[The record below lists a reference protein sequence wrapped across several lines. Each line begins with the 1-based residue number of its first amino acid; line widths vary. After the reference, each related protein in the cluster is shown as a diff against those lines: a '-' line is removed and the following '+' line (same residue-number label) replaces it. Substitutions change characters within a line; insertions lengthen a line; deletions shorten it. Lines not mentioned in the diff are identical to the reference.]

1 MTLWQENAS
10 SSDPLFAEVMD
21 HLLCS
26 LLPALVDIE
35 VKDHIDRALALT

>member
-1 MTLWQENAS
+1 MTLWQENAPS
-10 SSDPLFAEVMD
+10 GDPSLAEVMD

-35 VKDHIDRALALT
+35 VKGHIDRAPTLT